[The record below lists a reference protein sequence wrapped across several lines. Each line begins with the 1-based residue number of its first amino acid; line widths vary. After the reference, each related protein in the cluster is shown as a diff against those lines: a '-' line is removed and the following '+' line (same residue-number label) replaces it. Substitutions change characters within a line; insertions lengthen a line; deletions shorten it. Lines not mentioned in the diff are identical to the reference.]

1 MKRSQIFEPIQLI
14 FLFLIF
20 LISLS
25 IPTYSD
31 TENDVMVNRHRAMIL
46 DLSSRNKSGNTELIA
61 LKHCFDIFAIQY
73 TVTDKITTAAASP
86 LIFTAGDLRN
96 TTFSPAELQQLYEY
110 VENGGVLVSQV
121 VIGNKLFSLFGI
133 KDLDESKKR
142 YTINFQKSSIDSS
155 LLYLDRPEEQT
166 VSLGNKK
173 LFTSTIWTHAFS
185 VAEAKVLAST
195 EDKKTI
201 FSVNQYGDGF
211 AYVLGVSLSD
221 SVLLPHVGNDYEA
234 QRGWI
239 NTFEPGSDVFILI
252 MKSIYEQFNSLA
264 IYPSTIPYGKSTALI
279 LSHDV
284 DAQNSFKNMVD
295 YAELEKRFGVS
306 GTYFIT
312 TKYFN
317 DDMDIGYYD
326 AGRIEYIKQV
336 KQLGGDIASHTV
348 SHSVIFEKFPVGT
361 SNVTSVNYKI
371 IKNPTVFGE
380 VKVSKELL
388 DRDIPS
394 QKTISF
400 RSGYLR
406 YPDNLIDALEKS
418 GYLYDSS
425 FSANDIM
432 CNYAF
437 KAFKFRKVGSEESS
451 IIEIPVIFDDSQG
464 LLTPRNVNELV
475 ARWVDIIKANGDNE
489 AISGLLIHPSETG
502 YKLKAEE
509 NLLTQISR
517 ENIWMGNVTAY
528 GNFWAARN
536 RYNFESRVDGTNL
549 TIKILSPEIDERISI
564 CIKNNALIKK
574 IHVID
579 FNNNQIQ
586 FTRNQKKEKLY
597 LHFNSN

>member
-1 MKRSQIFEPIQLI
+1 
-14 FLFLIF
+14 
-20 LISLS
+20 
-25 IPTYSD
+25 
-31 TENDVMVNRHRAMIL
+31 MVNRHRAMIL
-46 DLSSRNKSGNTELIA
+46 DLSGRNKSGNTELIA

-73 TVTDKITTAAASP
+73 TVTDKITTAASSP
-86 LIFTAGDLRN
+86 LIYTAGDLRN
-96 TTFSPAELQQLYEY
+96 TTFSPAELQQLYDY

-142 YTINFQKSSIDSS
+142 YTINFQKPSVDSS
-155 LLYLDRPEEQT
+155 LIYLDRPEERT

-252 MKSIYEQFNSLA
+252 MKSIYEQFNSQA
-264 IYPSTIPYGKSTALI
+264 IYLSTIPYGKSTALI

-284 DAQNSFKNMVD
+284 DAQNSFKNMID

-312 TKYFN
+312 TKYFK
-317 DDMDIGYYD
+317 DEMDIGYYD
-326 AGRIEYIKQV
+326 AERIEYIKQV
-336 KQLGGDIASHTV
+336 KQLGGDIGSHTV
-348 SHSVIFEKFPVGT
+348 SHSIIFEKFPVGT
-361 SNVTSVNYKI
+361 SNVTFENYKVL
-371 IKNPTVFGE
+371 KNPTVFGE

-406 YPDNLIDALEKS
+406 YPDNLVDTLEKS

-437 KAFKFRKVGSEESS
+437 KAFKFRKVGSEETS

-475 ARWVDIIKANGDNE
+475 AKWVDIIKANGDNE

-509 NLLTQISR
+509 NLLTQIYR
-517 ENIWMGNVTAY
+517 ENIWIGNVTAY
-528 GNFWAARN
+528 GDFWSARN
-536 RYNFESRVDGTNL
+536 RYKYDSRVDRTTL
-549 TIKILSPEIDERISI
+549 TIKILSSEIDERIII
-564 CIKNNALIKK
+564 CIKNSALIKDIRLTDSK
-574 IHVID
+574 NKPV
-579 FNNNQIQ
+579 Q
-586 FTRNQKKEKLY
+586 FTRTQIKEKIFL
-597 LHFNSN
+597 NCKSE